1 MARIEEQIDV
11 AGSPRAVFRFCHDTD
26 RRPEWDERVTRVKI
40 ITPGPVRRGSV
51 ARFDTPPPRGGGVFS
66 WEGEFV
72 AYTHPTGSRLAVI
85 DAAPSSYFVDAT
97 EEWSF
102 TGSAEGTRVSL
113 TWEYTPRGIVGRIT
127 DALGGRRST
136 RRAVGESLA
145 NLKRMLQAEM

>member
-11 AGSPRAVFRFCHDTD
+11 AGSPSAVFRFCHDMD

-40 ITPGPVRRGSV
+40 ITPKPVRRGTV
-51 ARFDTPPPRGGGVFS
+51 VRFDTPPSRGGGVFS

-72 AYTHPTGSRLAVI
+72 GYNRPSGSKLAVI
-85 DAAPSSYFVDAT
+85 DAAPSSYFADGT
-97 EEWSF
+97 EEWGF
-102 TGSAEGTRVSL
+102 TRSGEGTRVSL
-113 TWEYTPRGIVGRIT
+113 TWEYKPRGIVGRVT
-127 DALGGRRST
+127 DALVGRRSA